1 MHDWLTIFRMARTT
15 ASKKKPFVVQELK
28 FQDFLD
34 LESLSKLMKNK
45 TRDVSNEKVNWL
57 KVKCFRYQKAKPG
70 ILEYRYDHTSGYKEI
85 NVFGRSRKIPN
96 FKEITLK
103 NAYTKLRS
111 ISSKKSKIC

>member
-103 NAYTKLRS
+103 TRTRS
-111 ISSKKSKIC
+111 CDL